1 MRLDTCLTCVWGCRK
16 WILCREASCTYFF
29 RAFCSVPSKDEILK
43 CLTRGRMWLFTAW
56 SRVQPLGVE
65 VPSSYSAGRK
75 RRKGVLEAPQRVFF
89 LHERSRYTILYK
101 DKQHPTK
108 NLTQAPNY
116 RHHCQHKMGN
126 NYSGNDCLTCCCTH
140 RLQCDM
146 CASFELSCKKGCGD
160 VESSLSVQWGPVDFL
175 QRSNLNKTD
184 DEN

>member
-1 MRLDTCLTCVWGCRK
+1 MRLDTSLTCVWGCRK
-16 WILCREASCTYFF
+16 WILCREASWTYFF

-43 CLTRGRMWLFTAW
+43 CLTRGRMWLFTSW

-108 NLTQAPNY
+108 DLTQVPNY
-116 RHHCQHKMGN
+116 RHHCQDKMGK
-126 NYSGNDCLTCCCTH
+126 NYSGNDKWLSHMLLHTPLAVRYVCKFWVV
-140 RLQCDM
+140 LQEGM
-146 CASFELSCKKGCGD
+146 RWRGEQP
-160 VESSLSVQWGPVDFL
+160 VSSMRACRFSLEIKS
-175 QRSNLNKTD
+175 
-184 DEN
+184 E